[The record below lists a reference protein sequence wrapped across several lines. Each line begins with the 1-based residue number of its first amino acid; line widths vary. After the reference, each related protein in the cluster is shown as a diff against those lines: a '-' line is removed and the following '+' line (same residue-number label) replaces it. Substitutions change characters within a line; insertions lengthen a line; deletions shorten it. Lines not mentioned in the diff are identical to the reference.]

1 MPWEGEVPDR
11 GFPEAEFV
19 RKEWNVGGEV
29 EVGERFFVGHEVVS
43 LEDFAKLCATWS
55 MVTRWREAHPEM
67 VETEDDVVS
76 LTLRELREASRGQE

>member
-1 MPWEGEVPDR
+1 M
-11 GFPEAEFV
+11 
-19 RKEWNVGGEV
+19 
-29 EVGERFFVGHEVVS
+29 VS
-43 LEDFAKLCATWS
+43 LEDLAKGCATAS